1 MAAVTPV
8 TLGFPTNQNI
18 SNSSDYDYNYD
29 YNYDGKEPCD
39 YVNFKPQGLV
49 RIYSIFFTVGLLGN
63 SVVVWVISCGARL
76 RSMTDVCLLN
86 LAIAD
91 ILLSCSL
98 PFLVYQAYD
107 QWVFGETICKI
118 VLITYNIVFYSGI
131 FFVTLMSIDRYLA
144 IVHAVYATRIR
155 TQQFGIAAAL
165 VTWVI
170 GVMAS
175 FPDILYLKQD
185 SNGSVTH
192 CFPEY
197 PAVGNNHHFWR
208 VLGLFKMNI
217 LGLIIPLVIM
227 GFCYSQIILR
237 LLYSPSSKRQTI
249 QLVVT
254 VVVVFF
260 CCWVP
265 YNITVFF
272 KALEL
277 LDLYTSCEAS
287 KSIHVALQVTEIIAY
302 LHTCLNPFLY
312 VFVGRKFRQHL
323 WKLIDKVPCHPCRMI
338 SVILPQDRLRRSSA
352 MSQTSSL
359 DERST
364 GI

>member
-1 MAAVTPV
+1 MTTVTPV
-8 TLGFPTNQNI
+8 TLGSTTNQNI

-29 YNYDGKEPCD
+29 YD
-39 YVNFKPQGLV
+39 YGDFGLCEYESINTRV
-49 RIYSIFFTVGLLGN
+49 LTAVYSIFFLVGLLGN

-98 PFLVYQAYD
+98 PFLAHQARD
-107 QWVFGETICKI
+107 QWVFGDLMCKV
-118 VLITYNIVFYSGI
+118 VLGTYSIVFYSGI

-144 IVHAVYATRIR
+144 VVHAVYATRIR
-155 TQQFGIAAAL
+155 TQRFGIAAAL

-170 GVMAS
+170 GVLAS
-175 FPDILYLKQD
+175 FPDILFLKQH
-185 SNGSVTH
+185 SNDSVTH
-192 CFPEY
+192 CYPDFPE
-197 PAVGNNHHFWR
+197 VGDSHHFWR
-208 VLGLFKMNI
+208 VFGLFKMNI
-217 LGLIIPLVIM
+217 LGLTIPLVIM

-237 LLYSPSSKRQTI
+237 LLHSHSSKKQTI

-265 YNITVFF
+265 YNVTAFF

-277 LDLYTSCEAS
+277 LHVYTSCEAS
-287 KSIHVALQVTEIIAY
+287 KATYIALQVTEIVAY

-312 VFVGRKFRQHL
+312 VFVGQKFRQHL
-323 WKLIDKVPCHPCRMI
+323 WKLINKVL
-338 SVILPQDRLRRSSA
+338 LPQDRRRRSSA
-352 MSQTSSL
+352 VSQTTSV
-359 DERST
+359 DERSI